1 MLETLFRSEFKYV
14 SQRRNRSMGIYE
26 KLELGG
32 ASPKPPSPRPKPSQ
46 PPDPYKIR

>member
-1 MLETLFRSEFKYV
+1 
-14 SQRRNRSMGIYE
+14 MGIYE

-46 PPDPYKIR
+46 PPDPYKIRWNSELTSYDKWVMDRELVPS